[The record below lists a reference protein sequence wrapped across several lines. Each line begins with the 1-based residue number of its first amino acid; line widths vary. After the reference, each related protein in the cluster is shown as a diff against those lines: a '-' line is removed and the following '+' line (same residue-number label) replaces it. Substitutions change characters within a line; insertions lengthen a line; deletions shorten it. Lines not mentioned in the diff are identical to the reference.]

1 MKRFFFNVQPRLVFA
16 KANGD
21 FTIDAVKLHTA
32 LHRIGG
38 NLDVSARPTIKV
50 LGVITL
56 KKKKEMIA

>member
-1 MKRFFFNVQPRLVFA
+1 MKRFFLNVQPRLSFA

-21 FTIDAVKLHTA
+21 FAIDAVKLHTA
-32 LHRIGG
+32 LYRIGR
-38 NLDVSARPTIKV
+38 NLDASSCPTIKV